1 MRYFEAK
8 VLVPLDAGAAKVER
22 WESYLLRLFGGFHKG
37 ASVQG
42 RTVKWGT
49 EYMVPYHVA
58 FEGDSTWYDNLD
70 ALTRAAKHYF
80 DQEAIYIA
88 VTELVTP
95 FIR

>member
-8 VLVPLDAGAAKVER
+8 VLVPLDAGATKVEQ

-58 FEGDSTWYDNLD
+58 FEDCAWPVYLDSVAT
-70 ALTRAAKHYF
+70 AAKHYF